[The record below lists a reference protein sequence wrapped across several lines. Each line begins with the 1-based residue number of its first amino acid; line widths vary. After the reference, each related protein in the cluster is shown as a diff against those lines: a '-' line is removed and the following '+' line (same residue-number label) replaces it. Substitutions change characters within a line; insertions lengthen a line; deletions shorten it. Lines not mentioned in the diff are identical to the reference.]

1 MKLYEPQPASLIYAF
16 DKGWRVISFVWTH
29 IFAKTDITARWWF
42 SKGSDFKLRAQYQVN
57 KVLKFWLWTLVIGC
71 YVAGFFQYI
80 SAMAIVV
87 IFMFLQFILL
97 IVWASIS
104 GILMALLSG
113 FNYIYGNVNKI
124 FFRCPDCHAHMMIPI
139 YICPRCATEHS
150 RLWPSVYGVFHHKCE
165 KCQIQLPTLDVLGR
179 KDIIRRCPTCKT
191 PMNKDIGRMINV
203 HIPVIGGPSAGKSN
217 YIIMATNQFI
227 ENYAN
232 THGIKVSF
240 PDEKHEL
247 DYQSNVKRLSSGTEL
262 VKTTN
267 IVPQAYNLA
276 IKKPRDMIGRI
287 VYIYDA
293 AGEAYSDER
302 NTVLQTYFRYIH
314 GLIFIID
321 PFSIEQFVQEHEA
334 EIEKI
339 KGSIRPSSLNV
350 MSAYERMMNVIES
363 SVKFT
368 RNKKIGIPIAVIVL
382 KTDALDLEDR
392 IGRPAASR
400 IMLTD
405 PLISSEED
413 AINTLVDKFLI
424 ENGLGNFVRDL
435 QAQFE
440 KVRYYSCSAL
450 GRLPDPVNRTPYE
463 PIGVLDPFL
472 WLLGE
477 IGVINMRSER
487 SRNADSAHKSA
498 IPSGMNIFQKAKFYF
513 WDSLLPPKK

>member
-1 MKLYEPQPASLIYAF
+1 
-16 DKGWRVISFVWTH
+16 
-29 IFAKTDITARWWF
+29 
-42 SKGSDFKLRAQYQVN
+42 
-57 KVLKFWLWTLVIGC
+57 
-71 YVAGFFQYI
+71 
-80 SAMAIVV
+80 
-87 IFMFLQFILL
+87 
-97 IVWASIS
+97 
-104 GILMALLSG
+104 
-113 FNYIYGNVNKI
+113 
-124 FFRCPDCHAHMMIPI
+124 
-139 YICPRCATEHS
+139 
-150 RLWPSVYGVFHHKCE
+150 
-165 KCQIQLPTLDVLGR
+165 
-179 KDIIRRCPTCKT
+179 
-191 PMNKDIGRMINV
+191 
-203 HIPVIGGPSAGKSN
+203 
-217 YIIMATNQFI
+217 
-227 ENYAN
+227 
-232 THGIKVSF
+232 
-240 PDEKHEL
+240 
-247 DYQSNVKRLSSGTEL
+247 
-262 VKTTN
+262 
-267 IVPQAYNLA
+267 
-276 IKKPRDMIGRI
+276 MIGRI